1 VQYCPTLLT
10 NEQLIDDAFFDFNM
24 MKDYQQEF
32 DLIYRQTF
40 GTFPHLSF
48 KYYCRYERGLSLYH
62 SLLYKRRNKCAS
74 YNVCVKAD
82 NDHTHSVLY
91 YGQIL
96 FFFCIENEPFF
107 FLKRFINSRNK
118 FSSLVKPM
126 EEIPNWTMYIDKYYP
141 IVRRSSPNLV
151 IYPCSFIQSKCIFF
165 PLDEE
170 FSACTPIELETEH
183 D

>member
-1 VQYCPTLLT
+1 
-10 NEQLIDDAFFDFNM
+10 
-24 MKDYQQEF
+24 
-32 DLIYRQTF
+32 
-40 GTFPHLSF
+40 
-48 KYYCRYERGLSLYH
+48 
-62 SLLYKRRNKCAS
+62 
-74 YNVCVKAD
+74 
-82 NDHTHSVLY
+82 
-91 YGQIL
+91 
-96 FFFCIENEPFF
+96 
-107 FLKRFINSRNK
+107 
-118 FSSLVKPM
+118 M